1 MEGIKIKENPVFEL
15 DYRKNLEDIDNKDKN
30 ENSTVHDREDKDVLE
45 NTDIPLTV
53 SQLDVEDLLIFE
65 DTKKRK
71 KMYLKDIRSYIST

>member
-1 MEGIKIKENPVFEL
+1 MEVIKIKENPVFEL
-15 DYRKNLEDIDNKDKN
+15 DYRKNLEEIVNKDKN

>member
-1 MEGIKIKENPVFEL
+1 MEVIKIKENPVFEL
-15 DYRKNLEDIDNKDKN
+15 DCRKNLEEIVTKDEN
-30 ENSTVHDREDKDVLE
+30 ENSTVHDREDKDVLK

-71 KMYLKDIRSYIST
+71 NMYLKDIRSYI

>member
-1 MEGIKIKENPVFEL
+1 MFEL